1 MSLIEVL
8 PHPAGTLVALSG
20 GGYTPHAA
28 VADLID
34 NAISAG
40 AKVISLHLDISGE
53 GVLSIEDDGRGMDQE
68 TLTEAMRVSTGWGT
82 VRADDDL
89 GRFGTGMK
97 AAALHLSEVGRFTV
111 SSAAAD
117 GTGTAITMDLRQ
129 IEKEDRWVVHRED
142 RVGLKRG
149 TRVEIIGP
157 LFPRRQEEAS
167 AGLMALSGHLRVT
180 FAAQLQGG
188 LKIMLQGKSLEPWA
202 LCTSDLPGMTSMSSR
217 PLKGRVRV
225 TPFILPTDTEDP
237 MVEGP
242 LGRQAHAGFHVHRS
256 GRAIVSGGWLGLN
269 AGKRGSGERD
279 RIRLLVEIG
288 PEHDV
293 LWKVTLPKSGCT
305 LPQMYR
311 KPLKLLLDEV
321 LIRAGRQRAVRTDV
335 GTRRR
340 NREAWTNDGLIRRE
354 HPLVAKVFE
363 LSSDVAAVEQLLA
376 VLEGGHQDG

>member
-1 MSLIEVL
+1 M
-8 PHPAGTLVALSG
+8 ALSG

-34 NAISAG
+34 NAVSAG
-40 AKVISLHLDISGE
+40 AKVISLHLDICGE
-53 GVLSIEDDGRGMDQE
+53 GLLTVEDDGRGMDQE
-68 TLTEAMRVSTGWGT
+68 TLTEAMRISTGWGT
-82 VRADDDL
+82 VRSDDDL

-111 SSAAAD
+111 ISAAAD
-117 GTGTAITMDLRQ
+117 GAGTAITMDLKQ
-129 IEKEDRWVVHRED
+129 IEKEDRWVVRREL
-142 RVGLKRG
+142 RVGLKQG
-149 TRVEIIGP
+149 TCVKIAGP
-157 LFPRRQEEAS
+157 VLPRQPEEAS
-167 AGLMALSGHLRVT
+167 AALMALAGHLRVT
-180 FAAQLQGG
+180 FAEKLHGG
-188 LKIMLQGKSLEPWA
+188 LKIRLQGKSLDPWA
-202 LCTSDLPGMTSMSSR
+202 LCSSDLPGMTSMSSR
-217 PLKGRVRV
+217 PLKGRIRV

-237 MVEGP
+237 TVEGP

-288 PEHDV
+288 PEHDA

-311 KPLKLLLDEV
+311 KPLKLLLDDV
-321 LIRAGRQRAVRTDV
+321 LIRAGRQRAVRTDT

-340 NREAWTNDGLIRRE
+340 NREAWTAEGLIRRD
-354 HPLVAKVFE
+354 HPLIVKVTE
-363 LSSDVAAVEQLLA
+363 LSSDAAVVEQLLA
-376 VLEGGHQDG
+376 LLEGGHQDG